1 MKVKARTWGHS
12 HSSNPHS
19 SQSNLTWNF
28 SIWLWGDVNMH
39 ILLVATQQRQVC
51 SWDLSRVSD
60 RVSHYSSSLLDCWLN
75 SVCFCF
81 FSQIF
86 PVTWTW
92 ELSNAL
98 SKAPFVCWQQPAV
111 GVIARVSTI
120 WCTVDND
127 TVCSSADWPD
137 LVRNFNLSPLP
148 HGINF

>member
-1 MKVKARTWGHS
+1 MNVKARTWGHN

-19 SQSNLTWNF
+19 SQSTLTC
-28 SIWLWGDVNMH
+28 SILLWGDVNMQ
-39 ILLVATQQRQVC
+39 LLVVATQQRQVC
-51 SWDLSRVSD
+51 SWDFSRVSD

-75 SVCFCF
+75 SVLFLFF

-92 ELSNAL
+92 ELSNAFF
-98 SKAPFVCWQQPAV
+98 KAPFVCWQQPAV

-120 WCTVDND
+120 WCTVDSD

-137 LVRNFNLSPLP
+137 LSKKFQPVSPSPRN
-148 HGINF
+148 